1 MDKHSDKVVQ
11 GKVAQENIEDVDI
24 HNAAQVAPSIDTEIH
39 SEIKSEIK
47 AEEQLTLHEE
57 RARIEVVRQQI
68 GGVTL
73 HKVVQERVENI
84 PVTLTREVLQIT
96 IHEGTEVGHIQGLVL
111 ADGQELIAGQTYE
124 IPLSEERA
132 SIIKEVFP
140 ISRVEVSKQVVQAQH
155 TEEIILRREE
165 LEVND
170 PNGLIAQDIIK

>member
-1 MDKHSDKVVQ
+1 MDKHDDKVVH
-11 GKVAQENIEDVDI
+11 GNIEDSNI
-24 HNAAQVAPSIDTEIH
+24 HDEAQVVTNVGGEIY
-39 SEIKSEIK
+39 SEIKPDINL
-47 AEEQLTLHEE
+47 EEKITLHEE
-57 RARIEVVRQQI
+57 RARVEVVRQQI

-96 IHEGTEVGHIQGLVL
+96 IHEGTDVGNIQGLVL
-111 ADGQELIAGQTYE
+111 ADGQELVAGQTYE

-140 ISRVEVSKQVVQAQH
+140 ISRVDVSKQVIQAQH
-155 TEEIILRREE
+155 TEEITLKREE

>member
-1 MDKHSDKVVQ
+1 MDKHDDKVVH
-11 GKVAQENIEDVDI
+11 GTIEDSNI
-24 HNAAQVAPSIDTEIH
+24 HDGVQVATNVGGEIY
-39 SEIKSEIK
+39 SEIKPDINL
-47 AEEQLTLHEE
+47 EEKITLHEE
-57 RARIEVVRQQI
+57 RARIEVIRQQI

-111 ADGQELIAGQTYE
+111 ADGQELVAGQTYE

-140 ISRVEVSKQVVQAQH
+140 ISRVDVSKQVIQAQH
-155 TEEIILRREE
+155 TEEITLRREE
-165 LEVND
+165 LEVTD